1 MATEIEFVAAG
12 VSSAT
17 DGSTAPT
24 PALPAGLADD
34 DFMIATF
41 YSRESTDGTVAISA
55 GWTPI
60 INDLSSS
67 GLLAVWYRLRVTG
80 DLAPTFT
87 LGNIA
92 LNDTCIAQMAAWRG
106 VNLLDPIDQIGII
119 NSNTANT
126 DINDIPGIVIDRRAL
141 LLIIAGKQDDWTSVN
156 PPTPTSGLGD
166 EDFTYIEIDE
176 PDSTLG
182 NDAGMVWV
190 YAINPGTE
198 ANVPTQTIDVVG
210 GTAQPGKGVMLSF
223 KLEPDAFVAA
233 DHIGLFCSIAHPLT
247 DSGIPGGTCDT
258 SMRAMFTDIAAD
270 DDLEVLSD
278 DAADT
283 TVPFTIRALDPSGNT
298 VVQTSTLNGTTAVIF
313 STLGVIERVEEAFLS
328 TPAVGNV
335 TVRRSVGGATV
346 AVIPAG
352 ERGFRRVFRRAYSH
366 PDDAKDYYE
375 KIFVRNLHTYY
386 TIANVS
392 VEENTD
398 PTGFL
403 TFAVSASLDDEAF
416 STSRLDS
423 PAVADLQAPD
433 TFDAS
438 LKMIPGTGSNLDPE
452 HNAGVW
458 LKMSI
463 PAAQA
468 VFKNTYTLEIA
479 GEVPA

>member
-1 MATEIEFVAAG
+1 MAREIEFVAAG

-34 DFMIATF
+34 DFMVATF
-41 YSRESTDGTVAISA
+41 YSREAIDGTVSISA

-67 GLLAVWYRLRVTG
+67 GLLAAWYRYRVTG

-92 LNDTCIAQMAAWRG
+92 VNDTCIAQIAAWRG
-106 VNLLDPIDQIGII
+106 VNLTDPIDQIGTI
-119 NSNTANT
+119 NSNTSNT

-141 LLIIAGKQDDWTSVN
+141 LLIIAAKQDDWTSVN
-156 PPTPTSGLGD
+156 TPSPTSGLGD
-166 EDFTYIEIDE
+166 ADFTYIEIDE

-190 YAINPGTE
+190 YAINPGVE

-233 DHIGLFCSIAHPLT
+233 DHIGLFCAIAHPLT
-247 DSGIPGGTCDT
+247 DSGIPGGNCDP
-258 SMRAMFTDIAAD
+258 SMRAMFTDIAAN
-270 DDLEVLSD
+270 DDLEVVSSD
-278 DAADT
+278 ATDT
-283 TVPFTIRALDPSGNT
+283 TVPFTIRALDPSGNS
-298 VVQTSTLNGTTAVIF
+298 VVQTATLNGTTPVVF
-313 STLGVIERVEEAFLS
+313 SSLGVIERIEEAFLS
-328 TPAVGNV
+328 TPAVGDV
-335 TVRRSVGGATV
+335 TVQRSVGGAVV

-352 ERGFRRVFRRAYSH
+352 ERGFRRIFRRAYSH
-366 PDDAKDYYE
+366 PTNPKDYYE
-375 KIFVRNLHTYY
+375 KIFVRNIHTYY

-392 VEENTD
+392 VVEDTD

-403 TFAVSASLDDEAF
+403 TFAMAATLDDEAF
-416 STSRLDS
+416 STSRLDP
-423 PAVADLQAPD
+423 PAVADLQDPD

-438 LKMIPGTGSNLDPE
+438 LKMIPGDGSNLDPE

-463 PAAQA
+463 PAAEA
-468 VFKNTYTLEIA
+468 VFKDTYTLEIA